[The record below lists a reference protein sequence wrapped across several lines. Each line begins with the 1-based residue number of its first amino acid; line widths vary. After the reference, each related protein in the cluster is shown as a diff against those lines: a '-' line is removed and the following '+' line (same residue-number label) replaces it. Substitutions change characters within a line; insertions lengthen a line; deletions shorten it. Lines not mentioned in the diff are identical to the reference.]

1 MAKVQRHLS
10 IHFNT
15 RFFKGITHEEILSG
29 IEKKVELDNVGSV
42 QFTETDCIISVK
54 DLNTK
59 EKLISGGITLKN
71 RSVNFLD
78 VEKTITNV
86 TIKDAPY
93 EVSDCYIATQMM
105 KYGEVIPGSV
115 RRGYI
120 KGTNIENG
128 SRYLQIINC
137 APTLP
142 NRTDFGRFEVRLFA
156 DNNRTQC
163 LHCKQTN
170 HPSYACR
177 QKPTWQKRCYNCN
190 DLGHLARDCMSFT
203 NLFIL

>member
-1 MAKVQRHLS
+1 LIVTFVIVFSTSKKL
-10 IHFNT
+10 T
-15 RFFKGITHEEILSG
+15 DLFF
-29 IEKKVELDNVGSV
+29 SV
-42 QFTETDCIISVK
+42 IPPDINFSFVFKSFTEIIQSV
-54 DLNTK
+54 
-59 EKLISGGITLKN
+59 
-71 RSVNFLD
+71 SVNCTEPTL
-78 VEKTITNV
+78 
-86 TIKDAPY
+86 
-93 EVSDCYIATQMM
+93 CYIATQMM

-170 HPSYACR
+170 HPSYACICTFNV
-177 QKPTWQKRCYNCN
+177 PST
-190 DLGHLARDCMSFT
+190 H
-203 NLFIL
+203 

>member
-54 DLNTK
+54 DVNTK

-71 RSVNFLD
+71 RSVNFLN

-115 RRGYI
+115 RRG
-120 KGTNIENG
+120 
-128 SRYLQIINC
+128 
-137 APTLP
+137 
-142 NRTDFGRFEVRLFA
+142 
-156 DNNRTQC
+156 
-163 LHCKQTN
+163 
-170 HPSYACR
+170 
-177 QKPTWQKRCYNCN
+177 
-190 DLGHLARDCMSFT
+190 
-203 NLFIL
+203 

>member
-93 EVSDCYIATQMM
+93 GVSDCYIATQMM
-105 KYGEVIPGSV
+105 KYREVIPGSV
-115 RRGYI
+115 CLFVCLMVFSATLNNISVISWRSVLFVEDQYVE
-120 KGTNIENG
+120 GTLKI
-128 SRYLQIINC
+128 QI
-137 APTLP
+137 
-142 NRTDFGRFEVRLFA
+142 
-156 DNNRTQC
+156 
-163 LHCKQTN
+163 
-170 HPSYACR
+170 
-177 QKPTWQKRCYNCN
+177 
-190 DLGHLARDCMSFT
+190 
-203 NLFIL
+203 

>member
-15 RFFKGITHEEILSG
+15 RFFKGINHEEILSG

-59 EKLISGGITLKN
+59 EKLISGGIKLKN

-93 EVSDCYIATQMM
+93 EVSDCYIATCFL
-105 KYGEVIPGSV
+105 V
-115 RRGYI
+115 
-120 KGTNIENG
+120 
-128 SRYLQIINC
+128 
-137 APTLP
+137 
-142 NRTDFGRFEVRLFA
+142 LFH
-156 DNNRTQC
+156 RI
-163 LHCKQTN
+163 LIF
-170 HPSYACR
+170 PSYSNPSLKLYS
-177 QKPTWQKRCYNCN
+177 QFP
-190 DLGHLARDCMSFT
+190 
-203 NLFIL
+203 